1 MYNNKGIENA
11 GPCMNPLNEELKNDL
26 RNHHF
31 RYGNEVPNKDSE
43 YRKED
48 YDKSNMNPNKMAD
61 FYKKVHQ

>member
-43 YRKED
+43 YRKEY
-48 YDKSNMNPNKMAD
+48 YDKS
-61 FYKKVHQ
+61 KKRNV